1 MMRDGWRSLQVRLA
15 VRLAAVYLVATAIA
29 VAILLY
35 QAYDT
40 AGGLNDRELNLRA
53 EDLARFVAVGPSGAA
68 HLELPSKLAAAYGA
82 GSRTDLFAIRQ
93 RGRLIAASLQEFGE
107 LAAKWPAATDEPSY
121 FRLSDFGGTG
131 QSYYGLSVELGSAAG
146 PVTVMVARAADAD
159 VLVHSLL
166 REFVFDIAWTI
177 PLLVL
182 ATLGIG
188 IWAIRSGLKPL
199 RSVSRMAATIGPS
212 AISTRLPESNL
223 PGEITPLVAAVN
235 RALDRLEHGFAVQR
249 EFTANAAHELRTPL
263 AIVTA
268 QLDAMD
274 GNGELARLKEDTARM
289 NRLVEQL
296 LRVARLDAIA
306 LDMSATVDLG
316 KTAAEVVA
324 YMAPLAVAN
333 SRSLALLGSDE
344 PILVKGNPYA
354 IEDAIRNLLE
364 NAIAHAPPHSEV
376 TVEVTDDG
384 SVNVADQGP
393 GVPDA
398 DREHIFE
405 RFWRAKDGKTKG
417 AGLGLSIVQEI
428 MNAHGGSVLVED
440 NPRGGAVFRLVFPRE
455 TRSRAQRDRRGI
467 LARP

>member
-1 MMRDGWRSLQVRLA
+1 
-15 VRLAAVYLVATAIA
+15 
-29 VAILLY
+29 
-35 QAYDT
+35 
-40 AGGLNDRELNLRA
+40 
-53 EDLARFVAVGPSGAA
+53 
-68 HLELPSKLAAAYGA
+68 
-82 GSRTDLFAIRQ
+82 
-93 RGRLIAASLQEFGE
+93 
-107 LAAKWPAATDEPSY
+107 
-121 FRLSDFGGTG
+121 
-131 QSYYGLSVELGSAAG
+131 
-146 PVTVMVARAADAD
+146 
-159 VLVHSLL
+159 
-166 REFVFDIAWTI
+166 
-177 PLLVL
+177 
-182 ATLGIG
+182 
-188 IWAIRSGLKPL
+188 
-199 RSVSRMAATIGPS
+199 MAATIGPS

-263 AIVTA
+263 AIITA
-268 QLDAMD
+268 QLDAME

-364 NAIAHAPPHSEV
+364 NAIAHAPPHTEV

-398 DREHIFE
+398 DRDHIFE

-428 MNAHGGSVLVED
+428 MNAHGGRVLVED

-455 TRSRAQRDRRGI
+455 TRSRAERNRRGI
-467 LARP
+467 LLRP